1 MLESW
6 IAFARGPLLKLSLLA
21 MAVGLL
27 RQVALQV
34 WEIGWAFSRAG
45 DQVIPWRLALRRNL
59 EWLLPWRYLRRRER
73 AAYNLT
79 SFVFHVGIIG
89 VPLFLAGH
97 VAIWRE
103 SLGIG
108 WWTLPPALAD
118 WLTLATI
125 VAAMGLL
132 VGRAWN
138 RASRELSHL
147 QDWLLP
153 ILCAVPCATG
163 FLTAHPAWSPF
174 DAQLVYL
181 FHLLSAE
188 LLLILVP
195 FSKLVHMVLF
205 WVSQTSTELGWR
217 FPPGSGEHVR
227 TTLGRS
233 EEGV

>member
-6 IAFARGPLLKLSLLA
+6 IAFARGPLLTLALLA
-21 MAVGLL
+21 MAAGLL

-34 WEIGWAFSRAG
+34 WEIGWAFNRAG
-45 DQVIPWRLALRRNL
+45 DQVVPWRLAIRRNL
-59 EWLLPWRYLRRRER
+59 AWLLPWRYLRRRER
-73 AAYNLT
+73 ASYNFT
-79 SFVFHVGIIG
+79 SFIFHVGIIG
-89 VPLFLAGH
+89 VPVFLAGH

-103 SLGIG
+103 SFGIG

-125 VAAMGLL
+125 VAATGLL

-138 RASRELSHL
+138 RASRELSRL
-147 QDWLLP
+147 QDWMLP
-153 ILCAVPCATG
+153 ILCIVPCITG
-163 FLTAHPAWSPF
+163 FLTAHPVWSPI
-174 DAQLVYL
+174 DAQLMYL

-205 WVSQTSTELGWR
+205 WVSQTASELGWR
-217 FPPGSGEHVR
+217 FPPGSGEAVR
-227 TTLGRS
+227 ATLGRS

>member
-27 RQVALQV
+27 RQVALQA
-34 WEIGWAFSRAG
+34 WEITWAFGRAG
-45 DQVIPWRLALRRNL
+45 DQVVPWRLAIRRNL

-73 AAYNLT
+73 IAYNFI
-79 SFVFHVGIIG
+79 SFLFHVGIIA

-108 WWTLPPALAD
+108 WWTLPPAVAD
-118 WLTLATI
+118 WLTVVTVLAL
-125 VAAMGLL
+125 AALVLMRLL
-132 VGRAWN
+132 HE
-138 RASRELSHL
+138 ASRRLSRL

-153 ILCAVPCATG
+153 LLCAVPCITG
-163 FLTAHPAWSPF
+163 FLVAHPRLCPF
-174 DAQLVYL
+174 DAQLMYL

-195 FSKLVHMVLF
+195 FSKLVHIVLF
-205 WVSQTSTELGWR
+205 GVSQTSTELGWR
-217 FPPGSGEHVR
+217 FPPGSGAAVR
-227 TTLGRS
+227 ATLGKG